1 MKKFRNR
8 LMVWIVT
15 LLVLQLIVINIA
27 GLLPFI
33 AEQKSQLSTEAFLN
47 FILQNIQHPILQST
61 QMIQEK
67 SPLFLLGSGS
77 VIILSFYIAFIS
89 NRRKTQYELAD
100 KYGVHGSSRFAL
112 PSEIFTHG
120 ETLGVAPQ
128 QLMKDL
134 EASMIDHRKE

>member
-1 MKKFRNR
+1 
-8 LMVWIVT
+8 MVWMIT
-15 LLVLQLIVINIA
+15 LLILQLIVINIA

-33 AEQKSQLSTEAFLN
+33 AEQKNQLSTEAFLN
-47 FILQNIQHPILQST
+47 YIWQNIQHPILHST

-67 SPLFLLGSGS
+67 NPVFMLGSTS
-77 VIILSFYIAFIS
+77 AIILSFYMAFIS

-100 KYGVHGSSRFAL
+100 KYGVHGSSRFAR

-134 EASMIDHRKE
+134 EASMEDHKKE